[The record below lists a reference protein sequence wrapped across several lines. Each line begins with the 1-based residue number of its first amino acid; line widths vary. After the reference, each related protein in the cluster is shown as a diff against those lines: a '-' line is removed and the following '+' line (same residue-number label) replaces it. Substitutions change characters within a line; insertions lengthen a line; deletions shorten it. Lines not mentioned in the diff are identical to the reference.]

1 MTKCPNCGWKPE
13 DDFEPTTA
21 DEFNKESGIS
31 EFTTFMNKTIKR
43 VAERMKVK
51 LGYGIPDKKEELVYS
66 DPENLGSC
74 ITGEWRQNDNQKDN

>member
-1 MTKCPNCGWKPE
+1 MNQCPNCGWKPE

-21 DEFNKESGIS
+21 DTFNKGIN
-31 EFTTFMNKTIKR
+31 FTTFMDKKIKQ
-43 VAERMKVK
+43 VAERMEKE
-51 LGYGIPDKKEELVYS
+51 LGYGIPDNKEKLFYS

>member
-21 DEFNKESGIS
+21 DEFNKES
-31 EFTTFMNKTIKR
+31 EFTAFMNKTIKK

-51 LGYGIPDKKEELVYS
+51 LGYGIADKKEELVYS
-66 DPENLGSC
+66 DP
-74 ITGEWRQNDNQKDN
+74 